1 MLAESSSVFKLEEV
15 HLGVATIKLRGKPR
29 LESGASFDYANDE
42 SRRIRSID
50 LLPQVNE
57 AIMESIVNRDETI
70 SIKKPRPNH
79 QRTRQILRAMSPR
92 QRLEQVFQLNERTL
106 KLFRIGLRRRFPD
119 LDEVE
124 FQKVY
129 LQMRARCH
137 NRNY

>member
-79 QRTRQILRAMSPR
+79 
-92 QRLEQVFQLNERTL
+92 
-106 KLFRIGLRRRFPD
+106 
-119 LDEVE
+119 
-124 FQKVY
+124 
-129 LQMRARCH
+129 
-137 NRNY
+137 

>member
-1 MLAESSSVFKLEEV
+1 MLAERSSVFKHEEV
-15 HLGVATIKLRGKPR
+15 HLGVATIKIRGKPR
-29 LESGASFDYANDE
+29 LESGSSFDYANDE
-42 SRRIRSID
+42 CRRKRSID

-57 AIMESIVNRDETI
+57 AIMESIVNRNETI

-79 QRTRQILRAMSPR
+79 QRRLRILRAMSPR
-92 QRLEQVFQLNERTL
+92 ERLEQLFRLNERAL

-119 LDEVE
+119 LDDVE
-124 FQKVY
+124 FHEVY